1 MILRLPDPMILTGD
15 DLRRAALAM
24 DIQWFAAEDEGRTY
38 DPTDTTYR
46 KAREEGR
53 VAKSQEFSAA
63 LGLLLPGIALIIL
76 APWMFRNCVEMVRFF
91 FMRLAELDPLS
102 DRLAAGVVLR
112 YYLRLALPLLLVGMI
127 AGLFSNLVQV
137 GFLFTTKPL
146 VPDFKKVVPNFARY
160 FKKIFSMEGVFNFIK
175 SVFKMLVIGAVA
187 FFIIRSQ
194 FDQLV
199 NLQTADLWLGITL
212 VASLAARLLII
223 AALLLLV
230 LSIPDIFFQKWQ
242 HKESLKMSKES
253 AKEEIKQEDGDPH
266 MRQRLKSR
274 YRELLSR
281 NMMNEVP
288 KADVV
293 ITNPTHYSVAL
304 LYDSSRMD
312 GPMVIAKGEDDL
324 AFRIREV
331 AKENGV
337 PVVAHPPLTRT
348 IYQETGLGDQIP
360 ARYWNVV
367 IVVLGRFFSF
377 EQKQERLRHH
387 DMEAG
392 RMGA

>member
-1 MILRLPDPMILTGD
+1 M
-15 DLRRAALAM
+15 DL
-24 DIQWFAAEDEGRTY
+24 QWFAAEDEGRTY

-63 LGLLLPGIALIIL
+63 LGLLLPGLALIIL
-76 APWMFRNCVEMVRFF
+76 APWMLRNCVEMLRFF
-91 FMRLAELDPLS
+91 FTRLAELDPLT

-112 YYLRLALPLLLVGMI
+112 YYVRLAAPLLVVGMI
-127 AGLFSNLVQV
+127 TGLFSNLVQV

-146 VPDFKKVVPNFARY
+146 VPNFSKVLPNFPRY
-160 FKKIFSMEGVFNFIK
+160 FKRIFSMEGVFNFVK
-175 SVFKMLVIGAVA
+175 SVFKMFVIGAVA
-187 FFIIRSQ
+187 FFIIRSE
-194 FDQLV
+194 FARLV
-199 NLQTADLWLGITL
+199 NLQTVDLWLGITL

-230 LSIPDIFFQKWQ
+230 LSVPDIFFQRWQ

-253 AKEEIKQEDGDPH
+253 AKEEVKQEEGDPH
-266 MRQRLKSR
+266 TRQRLKSR

-281 NMMNEVP
+281 NMINEVP

-304 LYDSSRMD
+304 FYDSSRMD
-312 GPMVIAKGEDDL
+312 GPTVIAKGEDDL

-331 AKENGV
+331 AKEHGV
-337 PVVAHPPLTRT
+337 PVVSHPPLTRT
-348 IYQETGLGDQIP
+348 LYQETSLGDQIP

-377 EQKQERLRHH
+377 EQKAERVRRSGE
-387 DMEAG
+387 EAG